1 MDEERRKKLRIRA
14 WRRGFRELDMIMGA
28 FADRRIAAMSHAD
41 LDEFERLLDAPDQD
55 VYAWITG
62 ASPPTDFDTPT
73 LQALRAFQY
82 SEETKSP

>member
-28 FADRRIAAMSHAD
+28 FADRRIAAMSMSE
-41 LDEFERLLDAPDQD
+41 LDEFERLLDASDHD
-55 VYAWITG
+55 VYAWIVG
-62 ASPPTDFDTPT
+62 EAPPPAYDTPT
-73 LQALRAFQY
+73 LAALRAFQF